1 MCRGGGVVSL
11 LPGVALKI
19 GVVRVGFVY
28 NEGVVALE
36 KTKKE
41 RKRERGKEGK
51 RERKHEREKKREY
64 TRTKVKIARKMTQ
77 KDELQRIYTTY
88 VDFAMII
95 DSCTDV

>member
-11 LPGVALKI
+11 LPGVALEI

-41 RKRERGKEGK
+41 GK
-51 RERKHEREKKREY
+51 REGKENMEEKISESRSAKKSSLREMSCSTY
-64 TRTKVKIARKMTQ
+64 TQST
-77 KDELQRIYTTY
+77 
-88 VDFAMII
+88 
-95 DSCTDV
+95 